1 MIKSALGN
9 NGPLLPRL
17 GYGAM
22 VLEGFYG
29 EAKHSSAL
37 STLHH
42 AMDQGIMIDTA
53 DAYGDGHNERLIGE
67 VVQARKDDPFIATK
81 FGIVFDSA
89 QPSREIK
96 TGWGFSLN
104 INASPEYAQ
113 KALDDSLQRLGL
125 DTINLWYMH
134 YPDPSVPIEESV
146 GAMADAVKQGKVRY
160 LGLSNVTADQIRKA
174 SAIHPINAVQYE
186 YSLWRREAESEL
198 LPTLRDLGIALVGW
212 SPLGSGFL
220 TGNLQKLDSS
230 DFRNT
235 NPKMRG
241 ENFDSNKARVEEI
254 NQIAARLNLTTAQ
267 VSLAWL
273 LAQGDD
279 IFPIP
284 GTRRTSRIDENLLAA
299 SVDLTPD
306 VIEEIDRLTRP
317 GTFAGGT
324 LLD

>member
-29 EAKHSSAL
+29 EAKHSGAL

-81 FGIVFDSA
+81 FGIVFDPE

-113 KALDDSLQRLGL
+113 KALDDSLQRLGV
-125 DTINLWYMH
+125 DTIDLWYMH

-241 ENFDSNKARVEEI
+241 ENFDSNKARVEQI
-254 NQIAARLNLTTAQ
+254 NQIAARLKLTTAQ

-284 GTRRTSRIDENLLAA
+284 GTRKTSRIDENLLAA

-306 VIEEIDRLTRP
+306 VIEEIDRLTSP

>member
-1 MIKSALGN
+1 MIKSALGK

-29 EAKHSSAL
+29 EAEHSGAL

-81 FGIVFDSA
+81 FGIVFDPE

-96 TGWGFSLN
+96 TGWGFTLN

-113 KALDDSLQRLGL
+113 KALDDSLQRLGV
-125 DTINLWYMH
+125 DAIDLWYMH
-134 YPDPSVPIEESV
+134 YPDPGVPIEESV
-146 GAMADAVKQGKVRY
+146 GAMVEAVKQGKVRY

-241 ENFDSNKARVEEI
+241 ENFDSNKARVEQI
-254 NQIAARLNLTTAQ
+254 NQIAARLKLTTAQ

-284 GTRRTSRIDENLLAA
+284 GTRKTSRIDENLLAT